1 MDQLELMKKAI
12 DAKRAKNAEKQP
24 RYGMRKLSVGLVSC
38 LIGTLIFT
46 PGMGV
51 VPSQSFAATT
61 VKTVSEQRVEADA
74 DGLATKEKTKQAT
87 PSESDKNAKG
97 TGKDISVLD
106 AVKQSQSNAGEQA
119 SNQSKAGTEA
129 AIGSGEVSELLA
141 KARKAIG
148 TRNVLRGPQAPASN
162 GNLPANIVDKNNW
175 DKNMSMAD
183 SYFPFNQEVG
193 ITPNQ
198 RPIRVTTSD
207 PIEMWDVNYMGWFV
221 DAEGR
226 TNLRLT
232 YNENSVVV
240 SAVWHTAL
248 FKFDPELFDAVDWDK
263 SYATITDD
271 GEVKVKFT
279 DSNQANA
286 KRLDVKEAIKS
297 RTNRKNNVPINL
309 VLKDGVTLDSLP
321 KKNLMI
327 QMRLLDKNFE
337 RLYAFAPKGTSID
350 YSTHTKS
357 TIIPM
362 KSDIDSYFM
371 RGNRPNG
378 NLFVEQRAFMSE
390 FIANPDRYDD
400 SSDIGVIRTE
410 YQRAHENKAK
420 ANTYEGKPIGFVQV
434 FDAELV
440 QFLKE
445 DSQGNIAF
453 TSLLNRDRTE
463 RKGNASY
470 PYNQY
475 GIKKNQIN
483 YTPDGKLAYIV
494 LAENNFEANGVN
506 VVRVEKLDGSVY
518 EGTGGFTCIDYNV
531 DKTKLREAFE
541 TPGTE
546 TNQVRF
552 GTMSG
557 WIDANPKGWSTFKID
572 FDKELKIQEGES
584 FIIDTGAK
592 PEGGTI
598 AFQVGAENSLLRK
611 MVGNYMAARG
621 VGAKDGI
628 GKIEEL
634 GDGLY
639 KIHLREGATIK
650 KGDAVRLFMPDTENH
665 DKKVFFMGIT
675 NATKVNEGG
684 ATLSVNK
691 DRNIDLHLAYK
702 ADKCEFIYTP
712 AGSTETKT
720 VTFTKGVTW
729 KNDAPRGLI
738 KGIPNTAILA
748 TGGNYVI
755 DATKLEPG
763 QPVIAKAYAGD
774 KVYESQISY
783 VPLEKG
789 EKYTRMAIADNTD
802 TLSSIVVGK
811 SMYVPYQDIFTNDYA
826 DGRGEIYE
834 DSKLLPESEEKFMT
848 DTTSLEGYSKY
859 DSGIIRARYITEKG
873 TTLVGKATA
882 DGNEYNDN
890 GDIVKAAEKEVS
902 IDGKKYTA
910 FEYNLSLKDF
920 SELKSGEGTP
930 IKLLKDMRFIF
941 NSSDGSS
948 LPSDWISQR
957 VKTRVLFNATLGTL
971 DDGKDKSVKI
981 VPDNVKYY
989 GEEGYT
995 PNGFVGATA
1004 NANTGDKFE
1013 KNPTAPAGKTF
1024 LGWVT
1029 ESGLDKLKG
1038 QTTRSVPAGYTEDD
1052 FVTTSEKFNALTKDT
1067 DVFTE
1072 NTPVT
1077 SHQVV
1082 YAVYTAEKII
1092 TFDANGG
1099 KFEGDKTQV
1108 TEDISDGVTE
1118 PKAPTKEGKTFKG
1131 WATKADATAPDV
1143 TDLSKVAE
1151 GTTLYAVWADAPAE
1165 SNADKYQPEYSGMT
1179 VKQGETA
1186 TVEPTFKDNAG
1197 QAVDKTT
1204 VPVSKYELGAGA
1216 PKGASIDD
1224 KTGKV
1229 TYTAP
1234 ANQPAGDVTIPV
1246 VVSYADGTTDNA
1258 TAKATVS
1265 AAAPAESSADK
1276 FQPEYSGMT
1285 VKQGETAMANPTF
1298 KDKAGQPV
1306 DKTTV
1311 PVAKYELGA
1320 GAPQGASI
1328 DPTTGVVTYA
1338 APADQPAGEVTIPVV
1353 VKYEDGTED
1362 TATAKATVSAA
1373 APVDSNADNYQPEY
1387 SGMTVKQGETAT
1399 ANPTFKD
1406 KAGQPVDKATV
1417 PVAKYELGADA
1428 PEGASIDPT
1437 TGVVT
1442 YTAPANQP
1450 AGDVTIPVVVSYAD
1464 GTTDNATAKATVSA
1478 KTPAESNADKY
1489 QPEYSGMTVKQ
1500 GETATANP
1508 TFKDKAGQPVDKATV
1523 PVAKYELGADA
1534 PQGASIDP
1542 TTGVVTYTAPANQP
1556 AGEVTIPVVVKY
1568 ADGTTDNATA
1578 KATVSATTPAE
1589 SNADK
1594 YQPEYSGMTV
1604 KQGETATANPTF
1616 KDKAGQP
1623 VDKTTVPVAKYEL
1636 GADAPKGASIDDK
1649 TGKVTYAAPAD
1660 QPAGEVTIPVVVKYE
1675 DGTED
1680 TATAKATVSAAAPA
1694 DSNADKYQPE
1704 YSGMTV
1710 KQGETATVEP
1720 TFKDKAGQPVN
1731 KADVPVAKY
1740 ELGPNAPKGAS
1751 IDAKT
1756 GKVTYAAPADQAE
1769 GDVTIPV
1776 VVKYEDGTEDTA
1788 TAKATVSA
1796 KTPADTTPPSAPKVE
1811 AKDDGSIEVTPPADA
1826 DTKTVEITYTPE
1838 GSDKP
1843 VTVIA
1848 TKDANG
1854 TWSVPDGSDVTI
1866 DPQTGKV
1873 TIPENMVKDGT
1884 EVVAVAK
1891 DEAGNAS
1898 DEAKATSKD
1907 VNAPAA
1913 PKVEAKD
1920 DGSIEVTPPAD
1931 ADTKTVEITYTP
1943 EGSDKPVTVIA
1954 TKDANGTWSV
1964 PDGSDV
1970 TIDPQTG
1977 KVTIPENMVKDGT
1990 EVVAVAKDE
1999 AGNASDEAKATSKDV
2014 NAPAAPKVEAKDD
2027 GSIEVTPPADA
2038 DTKTVEITYTPEGSD
2053 KPVTVIA
2060 TKDANRTWSVP
2071 DGSDVTIDPQTGKVT
2086 IPENKVK
2093 DGTEVVAVAK
2103 DEAGNKSDEAKATSK
2118 DVNGP
2123 SAPKVDAK
2131 DDGSIEVTPPA
2142 DADTK
2147 TLEITYTPEGSDQ
2160 PVTVIATK
2168 DANGTWS
2175 VPDGSDVTIDP
2186 QTGKVT
2192 IPENKVKDGTE
2203 VVAVAKDEAGNASD
2217 EAKATSK
2224 DVNGPAAP
2232 KVDAKDDGSIEV
2244 TPPADADTKTLEI
2257 TYTPEGTDKPVTV
2270 IATKDANGTWS
2281 VPDGSDV
2288 TIDPQTGKVTIPEN
2302 KVKDGTEVVA
2312 VAKDEAGNASDEAKT
2327 ESLAKLEVE
2336 VKSPSVTEGEKVKDG
2351 TKVVIPNKDN
2361 AKIIASEEVNGLKV
2375 DDNGNLVGTPKISDW
2390 GKTEE
2395 TRVIRIPVTIK
2406 TDLETLETFIEVTVN
2421 RDTDGDGIPDI
2432 IDEDD
2437 DNDGVSDV
2445 QEAKDGTDSK
2455 DANSKLAKN
2464 NSNDKKNPKTS
2475 DSNGMTAA
2483 STTLLGSLIALATL
2497 RRRKD
2502 STK

>member
-1 MDQLELMKKAI
+1 MDQLKLMKEAI
-12 DAKRAKNAEKQP
+12 DAKKAKNAERQP

-61 VKTVSEQRVEADA
+61 VNKTVSEQRVQAEA
-74 DGLATKEKTKQAT
+74 DGLATKEKTKAAT
-87 PSESDKNAKG
+87 PSKSDKNATG
-97 TGKDISVLD
+97 TNRQVSVLE
-106 AVKQSQSNAGEQA
+106 AVNKSQSSAGEQE

-175 DKNMSMAD
+175 DKNMNVAD

-198 RPIRVTTSD
+198 RPVRVTTSD
-207 PIEMWDVNYMGWFV
+207 PINIWDVNYMGWFV

-232 YNENSVVV
+232 YNENSVVI
-240 SAVWHTAL
+240 SAVWKTAL
-248 FKFDPELFDAVDWDK
+248 FKLDPELFNAVDWDK
-263 SYATITDD
+263 SYATITDN

-286 KRLDVKEAIKS
+286 KRLDIKDAIPN
-297 RTNRKNNVPINL
+297 RTNRKTNMPINL

-337 RLYAFAPKGTSID
+337 RLYAFAPKGTSVD
-350 YSTHTKS
+350 YSTYTKS

-390 FIANPDRYDD
+390 FIANPARYDD

-475 GIKKNQIN
+475 GIKKSQIN

-518 EGTGGFTCIDYNV
+518 EGVGGFTCIDYNV

-557 WIDANPKGWSTFKID
+557 WIDANPKGWSTFKIN
-572 FDKELKIQEGES
+572 FDKELKIHEGES

-611 MVGNYMAARG
+611 MVGNYMAARS

-665 DKKVFFMGIT
+665 DKKVFFMGIA

-684 ATLSVNK
+684 STLSVNK

-720 VTFTKGVTW
+720 VTFTKGVAW

-748 TGGNYVI
+748 SGGNYVI

-873 TTLVGKATA
+873 TTLVGKTTA
-882 DGNEYNDN
+882 EGNEYNDD
-890 GDIVKAAEKEVS
+890 GDLVKSAEKEVS
-902 IDGKKYTA
+902 VDGKKYTA

-920 SELKSGEGTP
+920 SEFKSGEGNP

-971 DDGKDKSVKI
+971 DNGKDKSVKV

-1004 NANTGDKFE
+1004 NVNTGDKFE

-1029 ESGLDKLKG
+1029 ESGLDKLKA
-1038 QTTRSVPAGYTEDD
+1038 QTTRSVPAGYAEGD

-1072 NTPVT
+1072 NTPVST
-1077 SHQVV
+1077 HQVV

-1099 KFEGDKTQV
+1099 KFEGDKTQI
-1108 TEDISDGVTE
+1108 TDDITDGVNE
-1118 PKAPTKEGKTFKG
+1118 PKAPTKEGKVFKG
-1131 WATKADATAPDV
+1131 WATKADATQPDV
-1143 TDLSKVAE
+1143 ADLSKVAE

-1186 TVEPTFKDNAG
+1186 TVEPTFKD
-1197 QAVDKTT
+1197 
-1204 VPVSKYELGAGA
+1204 
-1216 PKGASIDD
+1216 
-1224 KTGKV
+1224 
-1229 TYTAP
+1229 
-1234 ANQPAGDVTIPV
+1234 
-1246 VVSYADGTTDNA
+1246 
-1258 TAKATVS
+1258 
-1265 AAAPAESSADK
+1265 
-1276 FQPEYSGMT
+1276 
-1285 VKQGETAMANPTF
+1285 
-1298 KDKAGQPV
+1298 KAGQPV

-1320 GAPQGASI
+1320 KAPQGASI
-1328 DPTTGVVTYA
+1328 DDKTGKVTYT
-1338 APADQPAGEVTIPVV
+1338 APADQPAGDVTIPVV

-1362 TATAKATVSAA
+1362 TATAKAVVSTATPA
-1373 APVDSNADNYQPEY
+1373 ESSAEKYQPEY
-1387 SGMTVKQGETAT
+1387 SNMAVKQGETAT
-1399 ANPTFKD
+1399 ANPIFKD

-1428 PEGASIDPT
+1428 PEGASIDST

-1464 GTTDNATAKATVSA
+1464 GTADNATAKAV
-1478 KTPAESNADKY
+1478 
-1489 QPEYSGMTVKQ
+1489 
-1500 GETATANP
+1500 
-1508 TFKDKAGQPVDKATV
+1508 
-1523 PVAKYELGADA
+1523 
-1534 PQGASIDP
+1534 
-1542 TTGVVTYTAPANQP
+1542 
-1556 AGEVTIPVVVKY
+1556 
-1568 ADGTTDNATA
+1568 
-1578 KATVSATTPAE
+1578 
-1589 SNADK
+1589 
-1594 YQPEYSGMTV
+1594 
-1604 KQGETATANPTF
+1604 
-1616 KDKAGQP
+1616 
-1623 VDKTTVPVAKYEL
+1623 
-1636 GADAPKGASIDDK
+1636 
-1649 TGKVTYAAPAD
+1649 
-1660 QPAGEVTIPVVVKYE
+1660 
-1675 DGTED
+1675 
-1680 TATAKATVSAAAPA
+1680 VSAAAPV

-1704 YSGMTV
+1704 YGDMTV

-1740 ELGPNAPKGAS
+1740 ELGPNAPEGASIDPTTGVVTYVAPANQPAGDVNIPVVVSYADGTTDNATAKATVSATTPAESNADKYQPEYGDMTVKQGETATVDPTFKDKAGQPVDKATVPVAKYELGADAPKGAS
-1751 IDAKT
+1751 IDDKT
-1756 GKVTYAAPADQAE
+1756 GKVTYIAPADQPV

-1776 VVKYEDGTEDTA
+1776 VVKYADGTTDNATAKATVSAKTPAESNADKYQPEYGDMTVKQGEKATVEPTFKDKAGKAVDKATVPVAKYELGADAPEGASIDDKTGKVTYIAPADQPVGDVTIPVVVKYADGTTDNA

-1796 KTPADTTPPSAPKVE
+1796 KTPADTTPPAAPKVEAKDDGSVEVTPPADADTKTVEITYTPEGADKPVTVIASKDANGTWSVPDGSDVTIDPQTGKVTIPENKVKDGTEVVAVAKDETGNASDKAKATSKDVNGPSAPKVE

-1873 TIPENMVKDGT
+1873 TIPEDKVKDGT

-1891 DEAGNAS
+1891 DETGNAS

-1907 VNAPAA
+1907 INGPSA

-1943 EGSDKPVTVIA
+1943 EGSDKPVTVVA

-1970 TIDPQTG
+1970 
-1977 KVTIPENMVKDGT
+1977 K
-1990 EVVAVAKDE
+1990 
-1999 AGNASDEAKATSKDV
+1999 
-2014 NAPAAPKVEAKDD
+2014 
-2027 GSIEVTPPADA
+2027 
-2038 DTKTVEITYTPEGSD
+2038 
-2053 KPVTVIA
+2053 
-2060 TKDANRTWSVP
+2060 
-2071 DGSDVTIDPQTGKVT
+2071 IDPQTGKVT

-2118 DVNGP
+2118 DVNAP

-2147 TLEITYTPEGSDQ
+2147 TVEITYTPEGADK

-2175 VPDGSDVTIDP
+2175 VPDGSDVKVDP

-2192 IPENKVKDGTE
+2192 IPEDKVKDGTE
-2203 VVAVAKDEAGNASD
+2203 VVAVAKDEAGNKSD

-2224 DVNGPAAP
+2224 DVNAPSAP
-2232 KVDAKDDGSIEV
+2232 KVEAKDDGSIEV
-2244 TPPADADTKTLEI
+2244 TPPADADTKTVEI
-2257 TYTPEGTDKPVTV
+2257 TYTQEGADKPVTV

-2312 VAKDEAGNASDEAKT
+2312 VAKDETGNASDEAKT

-2361 AKIIASEEVNGLKV
+2361 AKIIPSEEVNGLKV

-2406 TDLETLETFIEVTVN
+2406 TDLETIDTFIEVTVN

-2437 DNDGVSDV
+2437 DNDGVNDV
-2445 QEAKDGTDSK
+2445 QEAKDGTDPK

-2475 DSNGMTAA
+2475 DANGMTAA

>member
-12 DAKRAKNAEKQP
+12 DAKKAKNAERQP

-61 VKTVSEQRVEADA
+61 VNKTVSEQRVQAEA
-74 DGLATKEKTKQAT
+74 DGLATKEKTKAAT
-87 PSESDKNAKG
+87 PSKSDKNATG
-97 TGKDISVLD
+97 TNRQVSVLE
-106 AVKQSQSNAGEQA
+106 AVNKSQSSAGEQE

-175 DKNMSMAD
+175 DKNMNVAD

-198 RPIRVTTSD
+198 RPVRVTTSD
-207 PIEMWDVNYMGWFV
+207 PINIWDVNYMGWFV

-232 YNENSVVV
+232 YNENSVVI
-240 SAVWHTAL
+240 SAVWKTAL
-248 FKFDPELFDAVDWDK
+248 FKLDPELFNAVDWDK
-263 SYATITDD
+263 SYATITDN

-286 KRLDVKEAIKS
+286 KRLDIKDAIPN
-297 RTNRKNNVPINL
+297 RTNRKTNVPINL

-337 RLYAFAPKGTSID
+337 RLYAFAPKGTSVD
-350 YSTHTKS
+350 YSTYTKS

-390 FIANPDRYDD
+390 FIANPARYDD

-470 PYNQY
+470 PYKQY
-475 GIKKNQIN
+475 GIKKSQIN

-518 EGTGGFTCIDYNV
+518 EGVGGFTCIDYNV

-557 WIDANPKGWSTFKID
+557 WIDANPKGWSTFKIN
-572 FDKELKIQEGES
+572 FDKELKIHEGES

-611 MVGNYMAARG
+611 MVGNYMAARS

-665 DKKVFFMGIT
+665 DKKVFFMGIA
-675 NATKVNEGG
+675 NATKINEGG

-720 VTFTKGVTW
+720 VTFTKGVAW

-873 TTLVGKATA
+873 TTLVGKTTA
-882 DGNEYNDN
+882 EGNEYNDD
-890 GDIVKAAEKEVS
+890 GDLVKSAEKEVS
-902 IDGKKYTA
+902 VDGKKYTA

-971 DDGKDKSVKI
+971 DNGKDKSVKV

-995 PNGFVGATA
+995 PNGFAGATA
-1004 NANTGDKFE
+1004 NVNTGDKFE

-1029 ESGLDKLKG
+1029 ESGLDKLKAK
-1038 QTTRSVPAGYTEDD
+1038 TTRSVPTGYTEDD

-1099 KFEGDKTQV
+1099 KFEGDKTQI
-1108 TEDISDGVTE
+1108 TDDITDGVNE
-1118 PKAPTKEGKTFKG
+1118 PKAPTKEGKVFKG
-1131 WATKADATAPDV
+1131 WATKADATASDV
-1143 TDLSKVAE
+1143 ADLSKVAE

-1165 SNADKYQPEYSGMT
+1165 SNADKYQPEYSDMT

-1186 TVEPTFKDNAG
+1186 TVEPTFKDKAG
-1197 QAVDKTT
+1197 QPVDKTT
-1204 VPVSKYELGAGA
+1204 VPVAKYELGAKA
-1216 PKGASIDD
+1216 PQGASIDD
-1224 KTGKV
+1224 KTGQV
-1229 TYTAP
+1229 TYTAPADQPAGDVEIPVVVTYEDGSTDNATAKATVSTATPAESSAEKYQPEYSNMAVKQGETATANPTFKDKAGQAVNKVDVPVAKYELGPNAPEGASIDQATGAVTYVAP

-1258 TAKATVS
+1258 IAKATVS
-1265 AAAPAESSADK
+1265 ATTPAESNADK
-1276 FQPEYSGMT
+1276 YQPEYGDMT
-1285 VKQGETAMANPTF
+1285 VKQGETATVDPTF

-1306 DKTTV
+1306 DKATV
-1311 PVAKYELGA
+1311 PVAKYELGPN
-1320 GAPQGASI
+1320 APEGASI
-1328 DPTTGVVTYA
+1328 DPTTGVVTYV
-1338 APADQPAGEVTIPVV
+1338 APANQPAGEVTIPVV

-1362 TATAKATVSAA
+1362 TATAKATVSAKTPA
-1373 APVDSNADNYQPEY
+1373 ESNADKYQPEY
-1387 SGMTVKQGETAT
+1387 GDMTVKQGETAT
-1399 ANPTFKD
+1399 VDPTFKD

-1428 PEGASIDPT
+1428 PKGASIDDK
-1437 TGVVT
+1437 TGKVT
-1442 YTAPANQP
+1442 YVAPADQP
-1450 AGDVTIPVVVSYAD
+1450 AGDVEIPVVVKYTD

-1478 KTPAESNADKY
+1478 KTPA
-1489 QPEYSGMTVKQ
+1489 
-1500 GETATANP
+1500 
-1508 TFKDKAGQPVDKATV
+1508 
-1523 PVAKYELGADA
+1523 
-1534 PQGASIDP
+1534 
-1542 TTGVVTYTAPANQP
+1542 
-1556 AGEVTIPVVVKY
+1556 
-1568 ADGTTDNATA
+1568 
-1578 KATVSATTPAE
+1578 
-1589 SNADK
+1589 
-1594 YQPEYSGMTV
+1594 
-1604 KQGETATANPTF
+1604 
-1616 KDKAGQP
+1616 
-1623 VDKTTVPVAKYEL
+1623 
-1636 GADAPKGASIDDK
+1636 
-1649 TGKVTYAAPAD
+1649 
-1660 QPAGEVTIPVVVKYE
+1660 
-1675 DGTED
+1675 
-1680 TATAKATVSAAAPA
+1680 
-1694 DSNADKYQPE
+1694 
-1704 YSGMTV
+1704 
-1710 KQGETATVEP
+1710 
-1720 TFKDKAGQPVN
+1720 
-1731 KADVPVAKY
+1731 
-1740 ELGPNAPKGAS
+1740 
-1751 IDAKT
+1751 
-1756 GKVTYAAPADQAE
+1756 
-1769 GDVTIPV
+1769 
-1776 VVKYEDGTEDTA
+1776 
-1788 TAKATVSA
+1788 
-1796 KTPADTTPPSAPKVE
+1796 DTTP
-1811 AKDDGSIEVTPPADA
+1811 
-1826 DTKTVEITYTPE
+1826 
-1838 GSDKP
+1838 
-1843 VTVIA
+1843 
-1848 TKDANG
+1848 
-1854 TWSVPDGSDVTI
+1854 
-1866 DPQTGKV
+1866 
-1873 TIPENMVKDGT
+1873 
-1884 EVVAVAK
+1884 
-1891 DEAGNAS
+1891 
-1898 DEAKATSKD
+1898 
-1907 VNAPAA
+1907 PAA

-1943 EGSDKPVTVIA
+1943 EGSDKPVTVVA

-1977 KVTIPENMVKDGT
+1977 KVTIPED
-1990 EVVAVAKDE
+1990 
-1999 AGNASDEAKATSKDV
+1999 
-2014 NAPAAPKVEAKDD
+2014 
-2027 GSIEVTPPADA
+2027 
-2038 DTKTVEITYTPEGSD
+2038 
-2053 KPVTVIA
+2053 
-2060 TKDANRTWSVP
+2060 
-2071 DGSDVTIDPQTGKVT
+2071 
-2086 IPENKVK
+2086 KVK

-2118 DVNGP
+2118 DVNAP
-2123 SAPKVDAK
+2123 SAPKVEAK
-2131 DDGSIEVTPPA
+2131 DDGSIEVTPA
-2142 DADTK
+2142 VDADTK
-2147 TLEITYTPEGSDQ
+2147 TVEITYTPEG
-2160 PVTVIATK
+2160 A
-2168 DANGTWS
+2168 
-2175 VPDGSDVTIDP
+2175 
-2186 QTGKVT
+2186 
-2192 IPENKVKDGTE
+2192 
-2203 VVAVAKDEAGNASD
+2203 
-2217 EAKATSK
+2217 
-2224 DVNGPAAP
+2224 
-2232 KVDAKDDGSIEV
+2232 
-2244 TPPADADTKTLEI
+2244 
-2257 TYTPEGTDKPVTV
+2257 DKPVTV

-2312 VAKDEAGNASDEAKT
+2312 VAKDETGNASDKAKATSKDVNGPSAPKVEAKDDGSIEVTPPTDADTKTVEITYTPEGADKPVTVIATKDANGTWSVPDGSDVTIDPQTGKVTIPENKVKDGTEVVAVAKDETGNASDEAKT

-2361 AKIIASEEVNGLKV
+2361 AKIIPSEEVNGLKV

-2406 TDLETLETFIEVTVN
+2406 TDLETIDTFIEVTVN

-2437 DNDGVSDV
+2437 DNDGVNDV
-2445 QEAKDGTDSK
+2445 QEAKDGTDPK

-2475 DSNGMTAA
+2475 DANGMTAA

>member
-1 MDQLELMKKAI
+1 MDQLKLMKEAI
-12 DAKRAKNAEKQP
+12 DAKKAKNAERQP

-61 VKTVSEQRVEADA
+61 VNKTVSEQGVQADA
-74 DGLATKEKTKQAT
+74 DGSATKEKTKLAT
-87 PSESDKNAKG
+87 PSEREKNA
-97 TGKDISVLD
+97 TETNQEVSVLE
-106 AVKQSQSNAGEQA
+106 AVDKSQSSAGEQA

-148 TRNVLRGPQAPASN
+148 TRNVLRGPQAPQSN

-175 DKNMSMAD
+175 DKNMNVAD

-198 RPIRVTTSD
+198 RPVRVTTSD
-207 PIEMWDVNYMGWFV
+207 PINIWDVNYMGWFV

-232 YNENSVVV
+232 YNENSVVI
-240 SAVWHTAL
+240 SAVWKTAL
-248 FKFDPELFDAVDWDK
+248 FKLDPELFNAVDWDK
-263 SYATITDD
+263 SYATITDN

-286 KRLDVKEAIKS
+286 KRLDIKDAIPN
-297 RTNRKNNVPINL
+297 RTNRKTNVPINL

-337 RLYAFAPKGTSID
+337 RLYAFAPKGTSVD
-350 YSTHTKS
+350 YSTYTKS

-390 FIANPDRYDD
+390 FIANPARYDD

-475 GIKKNQIN
+475 GIKKSQIN

-518 EGTGGFTCIDYNV
+518 EGVGGFTCIDYNV

-557 WIDANPKGWSTFKID
+557 WIDANPKGWSTFKIN
-572 FDKELKIQEGES
+572 FDKELKIHEGES

-611 MVGNYMAARG
+611 MVGNYMAARS

-665 DKKVFFMGIT
+665 DKKVFFMGIA

-684 ATLSVNK
+684 STLSVNK

-720 VTFTKGVTW
+720 VTFTKGVAW

-748 TGGNYVI
+748 SGGNYVI

-848 DTTSLEGYSKY
+848 DTTSFEGYSKY

-873 TTLVGKATA
+873 TTLVGKTTA
-882 DGNEYNDN
+882 EGNEYNDD
-890 GDIVKAAEKEVS
+890 GDLVKSAEKEVS
-902 IDGKKYTA
+902 VDGKKYTA

-920 SELKSGEGTP
+920 SELKSGEGNP

-971 DDGKDKSVKI
+971 DNGKDKSVKV

-995 PNGFVGATA
+995 PNGFAGATA
-1004 NANTGDKFE
+1004 NVNTGDKFE

-1029 ESGLDKLKG
+1029 ESGLDKLKAK
-1038 QTTRSVPAGYTEDD
+1038 TTRSVPTGYTEDD

-1099 KFEGDKTQV
+1099 KFEGDKTQI
-1108 TEDISDGVTE
+1108 TDDITDGVNE
-1118 PKAPTKEGKTFKG
+1118 PKAPTKEGKVFKG
-1131 WATKADATAPDV
+1131 WATKADATASDV
-1143 TDLSKVAE
+1143 ADLSKVAE

-1165 SNADKYQPEYSGMT
+1165 SNADKYQPEYSDMT

-1186 TVEPTFKDNAG
+1186 TVD
-1197 QAVDKTT
+1197 
-1204 VPVSKYELGAGA
+1204 
-1216 PKGASIDD
+1216 
-1224 KTGKV
+1224 
-1229 TYTAP
+1229 
-1234 ANQPAGDVTIPV
+1234 
-1246 VVSYADGTTDNA
+1246 
-1258 TAKATVS
+1258 
-1265 AAAPAESSADK
+1265 
-1276 FQPEYSGMT
+1276 
-1285 VKQGETAMANPTF
+1285 
-1298 KDKAGQPV
+1298 
-1306 DKTTV
+1306 
-1311 PVAKYELGA
+1311 
-1320 GAPQGASI
+1320 
-1328 DPTTGVVTYA
+1328 
-1338 APADQPAGEVTIPVV
+1338 
-1353 VKYEDGTED
+1353 
-1362 TATAKATVSAA
+1362 
-1373 APVDSNADNYQPEY
+1373 
-1387 SGMTVKQGETAT
+1387 
-1399 ANPTFKD
+1399 
-1406 KAGQPVDKATV
+1406 
-1417 PVAKYELGADA
+1417 
-1428 PEGASIDPT
+1428 
-1437 TGVVT
+1437 
-1442 YTAPANQP
+1442 
-1450 AGDVTIPVVVSYAD
+1450 
-1464 GTTDNATAKATVSA
+1464 
-1478 KTPAESNADKY
+1478 
-1489 QPEYSGMTVKQ
+1489 
-1500 GETATANP
+1500 
-1508 TFKDKAGQPVDKATV
+1508 
-1523 PVAKYELGADA
+1523 
-1534 PQGASIDP
+1534 
-1542 TTGVVTYTAPANQP
+1542 
-1556 AGEVTIPVVVKY
+1556 
-1568 ADGTTDNATA
+1568 
-1578 KATVSATTPAE
+1578 
-1589 SNADK
+1589 
-1594 YQPEYSGMTV
+1594 
-1604 KQGETATANPTF
+1604 PTF

-1660 QPAGEVTIPVVVKYE
+1660 QPAGDVNIPVVVKYE

-1680 TATAKATVSAAAPA
+1680 TATAKAVVSTATPTESSAEKYQPEYSNMAVKQGETATVEPTFKDKAGQPVDKTTVPVAKYELGADAPKGASIDDKTGKVTYAAPADQPAGDVEIPVVVTYEDGTTDNATAKATVSAAAPA

-1704 YSGMTV
+1704 YGGMTV

-1740 ELGPNAPKGAS
+1740 ELGSNAPEGASIDQATGAVTYTAPANQPAGEVTIPVVVSYADGTTDNATAKATVSATTPAESNADKYQPEYSGMTVKQGETATVDPTFKDKAGQPVDKATVPVAKYELGEDAPKGAS
-1751 IDAKT
+1751 IDDKT
-1756 GKVTYAAPADQAE
+1756 GKVTYVAPADQPA
-1769 GDVTIPV
+1769 GDVEIPV

-1796 KTPADTTPPSAPKVE
+1796 KTPADTTPPAAPKVE
-1811 AKDDGSIEVTPPADA
+1811 AKDDGSIEVTPPADADTKTVEITYTPEGADKPVTVIATKDANGTWSVPDGSDVTIDPQTGKVTIPEDKVKDGTEVVAVAKDEAGNKSDEAKATSKDVNAPAAPKVEAKDDGSIEVIPPADA

-1873 TIPENMVKDGT
+1873 TIPENKVKDGT

-1891 DEAGNAS
+1891 DETGNAS

-1907 VNAPAA
+1907 VNGPAA

-1977 KVTIPENMVKDGT
+1977 KVTIPENKVKDGT

-1999 AGNASDEAKATSKDV
+1999 TGNASDEAKATSKDV
-2014 NAPAAPKVEAKDD
+2014 NGPAAPKVEAKDD

-2038 DTKTVEITYTPEGSD
+2038 DTKTVEITYTPEGS
-2053 KPVTVIA
+2053 
-2060 TKDANRTWSVP
+2060 
-2071 DGSDVTIDPQTGKVT
+2071 
-2086 IPENKVK
+2086 
-2093 DGTEVVAVAK
+2093 
-2103 DEAGNKSDEAKATSK
+2103 
-2118 DVNGP
+2118 
-2123 SAPKVDAK
+2123 
-2131 DDGSIEVTPPA
+2131 
-2142 DADTK
+2142 
-2147 TLEITYTPEGSDQ
+2147 
-2160 PVTVIATK
+2160 
-2168 DANGTWS
+2168 
-2175 VPDGSDVTIDP
+2175 
-2186 QTGKVT
+2186 
-2192 IPENKVKDGTE
+2192 
-2203 VVAVAKDEAGNASD
+2203 
-2217 EAKATSK
+2217 
-2224 DVNGPAAP
+2224 
-2232 KVDAKDDGSIEV
+2232 
-2244 TPPADADTKTLEI
+2244 
-2257 TYTPEGTDKPVTV
+2257 DKPVTV

-2312 VAKDEAGNASDEAKT
+2312 VAKDETGNASDEAKATSKDVNGPAAPKVEAKDDGSIEVIPPADADTKTVEITYTPEGSDKPVTVIATKDANGTWSVPDGSDVTIDPQTGKVTIPEDKVKDGTEVVAVAKDEAGNKSDEAKATSKDVNAPSAPKVEAKDDGSIEVTPPADADTKTVEITYTPEGADKPVTVIATKDANGTWSVPDGSDVTIDPQTGKVTIPENKVKDGTEVVAVAKDETGNASDEAKT

-2361 AKIIASEEVNGLKV
+2361 AKIIPSEEVNGLKV

-2406 TDLETLETFIEVTVN
+2406 TDLETIDTFIEVTVN

-2445 QEAKDGTDSK
+2445 QEAKDGTDPK

-2475 DSNGMTAA
+2475 DANGMTAA

>member
-12 DAKRAKNAEKQP
+12 DAKKAKNAERQP

-61 VKTVSEQRVEADA
+61 VNKTVSEQRVQAEA
-74 DGLATKEKTKQAT
+74 DGLATKEKTKAAT
-87 PSESDKNAKG
+87 PSKSDKNATG
-97 TGKDISVLD
+97 TNRQVSVLE
-106 AVKQSQSNAGEQA
+106 AVNKSQSSAGEQE

-148 TRNVLRGPQAPASN
+148 TRNVLRGPQAPQSN

-175 DKNMSMAD
+175 DKNMNVAD

-198 RPIRVTTSD
+198 RPVRVTTSD
-207 PIEMWDVNYMGWFV
+207 PINIWDVNYMGWFV

-232 YNENSVVV
+232 YNENSVVI
-240 SAVWHTAL
+240 SAVWKTAL
-248 FKFDPELFDAVDWDK
+248 FKLDPELFNAVDWDK
-263 SYATITDD
+263 SYATITDN

-286 KRLDVKEAIKS
+286 KRLDIKDAIPN
-297 RTNRKNNVPINL
+297 RTNRKTNVPINL

-337 RLYAFAPKGTSID
+337 RLYAFAPKGTSVD
-350 YSTHTKS
+350 YSTYTKS

-390 FIANPDRYDD
+390 FIANPARYDD

-475 GIKKNQIN
+475 GIKKSQIN

-518 EGTGGFTCIDYNV
+518 EGVGGFTCIDYNV

-557 WIDANPKGWSTFKID
+557 WIDANPKGWSTFKIN
-572 FDKELKIQEGES
+572 FDKELKIHEGES

-611 MVGNYMAARG
+611 MVGNYMAARS

-665 DKKVFFMGIT
+665 DKKVFFMGIA

-684 ATLSVNK
+684 STLSVNK

-720 VTFTKGVTW
+720 VTFTKGVAW

-873 TTLVGKATA
+873 TTLVGKTTA
-882 DGNEYNDN
+882 EGNEYNDD
-890 GDIVKAAEKEVS
+890 GDLVKSAEKEVS
-902 IDGKKYTA
+902 VDGKKYTA

-971 DDGKDKSVKI
+971 DNGKDKSVKV

-995 PNGFVGATA
+995 PNGFAGATA
-1004 NANTGDKFE
+1004 NVNTGDKFE

-1029 ESGLDKLKG
+1029 ESGLDKLKAK
-1038 QTTRSVPAGYTEDD
+1038 TTRSVPTGYTEDD

-1099 KFEGDKTQV
+1099 KFEGDKTQI
-1108 TEDISDGVTE
+1108 TDDITDGVNE
-1118 PKAPTKEGKTFKG
+1118 PKAPTKEGKVFKG
-1131 WATKADATAPDV
+1131 WATKADATASDV
-1143 TDLSKVAE
+1143 ADLSKVAE

-1165 SNADKYQPEYSGMT
+1165 SSADKYQPEYSGMT

-1186 TVEPTFKDNAG
+1186 TVE
-1197 QAVDKTT
+1197 
-1204 VPVSKYELGAGA
+1204 
-1216 PKGASIDD
+1216 
-1224 KTGKV
+1224 
-1229 TYTAP
+1229 
-1234 ANQPAGDVTIPV
+1234 
-1246 VVSYADGTTDNA
+1246 
-1258 TAKATVS
+1258 
-1265 AAAPAESSADK
+1265 
-1276 FQPEYSGMT
+1276 
-1285 VKQGETAMANPTF
+1285 
-1298 KDKAGQPV
+1298 
-1306 DKTTV
+1306 
-1311 PVAKYELGA
+1311 
-1320 GAPQGASI
+1320 
-1328 DPTTGVVTYA
+1328 
-1338 APADQPAGEVTIPVV
+1338 
-1353 VKYEDGTED
+1353 
-1362 TATAKATVSAA
+1362 
-1373 APVDSNADNYQPEY
+1373 
-1387 SGMTVKQGETAT
+1387 
-1399 ANPTFKD
+1399 
-1406 KAGQPVDKATV
+1406 
-1417 PVAKYELGADA
+1417 
-1428 PEGASIDPT
+1428 
-1437 TGVVT
+1437 
-1442 YTAPANQP
+1442 
-1450 AGDVTIPVVVSYAD
+1450 
-1464 GTTDNATAKATVSA
+1464 
-1478 KTPAESNADKY
+1478 
-1489 QPEYSGMTVKQ
+1489 
-1500 GETATANP
+1500 
-1508 TFKDKAGQPVDKATV
+1508 
-1523 PVAKYELGADA
+1523 
-1534 PQGASIDP
+1534 
-1542 TTGVVTYTAPANQP
+1542 
-1556 AGEVTIPVVVKY
+1556 
-1568 ADGTTDNATA
+1568 
-1578 KATVSATTPAE
+1578 
-1589 SNADK
+1589 
-1594 YQPEYSGMTV
+1594 
-1604 KQGETATANPTF
+1604 PTF

-1649 TGKVTYAAPAD
+1649 TGKVTYVAPAD
-1660 QPAGEVTIPVVVKYE
+1660 QPAGDVNIPVVVKYE

-1680 TATAKATVSAAAPA
+1680 TATAKAVVSTATPTESSAEKYQPEYSNMAVKQGETATANPTFKDKAGQPVNKADVPVAKYELGPNAPEGASIDPTTGVVTYVAPANQPAGDVTIPVVVNYADGTADNATAKAVVSAAAPV

-1704 YSGMTV
+1704 YGDMTV

-1740 ELGPNAPKGAS
+1740 ELGSNAPEGAS
-1751 IDAKT
+1751 IDQATGAVTYTAPANQPAGEVTIPVVVSYADGTTDNATAKATVSATTPAESNADKYQPEYGDMTVKQGETATVDPTFKDKTGQPVDKATVPVAKYELGANAPEGASIDDKT
-1756 GKVTYAAPADQAE
+1756 GKVTYVAPADQPV
-1769 GDVTIPV
+1769 GDVEIPV
-1776 VVKYEDGTEDTA
+1776 VVKYADGTTDNA

-1796 KTPADTTPPSAPKVE
+1796 KTPADTTP
-1811 AKDDGSIEVTPPADA
+1811 
-1826 DTKTVEITYTPE
+1826 
-1838 GSDKP
+1838 
-1843 VTVIA
+1843 
-1848 TKDANG
+1848 
-1854 TWSVPDGSDVTI
+1854 
-1866 DPQTGKV
+1866 
-1873 TIPENMVKDGT
+1873 
-1884 EVVAVAK
+1884 
-1891 DEAGNAS
+1891 
-1898 DEAKATSKD
+1898 
-1907 VNAPAA
+1907 PAA

-1977 KVTIPENMVKDGT
+1977 KVTIPENKVKDGT

-1999 AGNASDEAKATSKDV
+1999 TGNKSDKAKATSKDV
-2014 NAPAAPKVEAKDD
+2014 NGPAAPKVEAKDD

-2038 DTKTVEITYTPEGSD
+2038 DTKTVEITYTPEGS
-2053 KPVTVIA
+2053 
-2060 TKDANRTWSVP
+2060 
-2071 DGSDVTIDPQTGKVT
+2071 
-2086 IPENKVK
+2086 
-2093 DGTEVVAVAK
+2093 
-2103 DEAGNKSDEAKATSK
+2103 
-2118 DVNGP
+2118 
-2123 SAPKVDAK
+2123 
-2131 DDGSIEVTPPA
+2131 
-2142 DADTK
+2142 
-2147 TLEITYTPEGSDQ
+2147 
-2160 PVTVIATK
+2160 
-2168 DANGTWS
+2168 
-2175 VPDGSDVTIDP
+2175 
-2186 QTGKVT
+2186 
-2192 IPENKVKDGTE
+2192 
-2203 VVAVAKDEAGNASD
+2203 
-2217 EAKATSK
+2217 
-2224 DVNGPAAP
+2224 
-2232 KVDAKDDGSIEV
+2232 
-2244 TPPADADTKTLEI
+2244 
-2257 TYTPEGTDKPVTV
+2257 DKPVTV

-2312 VAKDEAGNASDEAKT
+2312 VAKDETGNKSDKAKATSKDVNGPAAPKVEAKDDGSIEVTPPADADTKTVEITYTPEGSDKPVTVIATKDANGTWSVPDGSDVTIDPQTGKVTIPENKVKDGTEVVAVAKDETGNKSDKAKATSKDVNGPAAPKVEAKDDGSIEVTPPADADTKTVEITYTPEGSDKPVTVIATKDANGTWSVPDGSDVTIDPQTGKVTIPENKVKDGTEVVAVAKDETGNKSDKAKATSKDVNGPAAPKVEAKDDGSIEVTPPADADTKTVEITYTPEGSDKPVTVIATKDANGTWSVPDGSDVTIDPQTGKVTIPENKVKDGTEVVAVAKDETGNASDEAKT

-2361 AKIIASEEVNGLKV
+2361 AKIIPSEEVNGLKV

-2406 TDLETLETFIEVTVN
+2406 TDLETIDTFIEVTVN

-2445 QEAKDGTDSK
+2445 QEAKDGTDPK

-2475 DSNGMTAA
+2475 DANGMTAA